1 MSIHLGD
8 DAALFLAKIKGQS
21 DQPNYDQPHKASV
34 DVSKI
39 KPTFKWKIGLWTRVI
54 GREILL
60 K

>member
-39 KPTFKWKIGLWTRVI
+39 KPTFKWEIGLWTRVI
-54 GREILL
+54 D
-60 K
+60 